1 MTSPSSHHPDSSSAS
16 STPRA
21 GAGNGNGGNNH
32 LHPPPLPPAPAP
44 TPAAPPAQAHGG
56 GPLVRLMCSFGGRIL
71 PRPGDRQLRYVG
83 GETRIVS
90 FPRAAASF
98 ATLAAALA
106 KVAPSLF
113 APGLP
118 RPSLKYQLPQDDL
131 DSLISISSDDDVD
144 HLMEELDRIHDE
156 AAGVARPPR
165 LRVFLF
171 APAPDAAFGS
181 VLSGTAGEAAAA
193 STDQWFVNA
202 LNAPAPHP
210 IERGRSEASSII
222 SEVPDY
228 LFGLDTASDEPS
240 PGPTASRTKSDAAE
254 TPRQHGDED
263 DPLGPARQAS
273 YVAEGASSWPAPP
286 PPYMAQPVYYFP
298 VPPPVHY
305 LDPSAQGGYMPRP
318 VYHIVGGRGSEV
330 PGGDLHAPGGVYGV
344 PHPMQAFPP
353 MMYAPPRAV
362 MYTAEGM
369 PLHPPEGGAHTS

>member
-21 GAGNGNGGNNH
+21 GNGNGNGGTNH
-32 LHPPPLPPAPAP
+32 LHPPPLPP
-44 TPAAPPAQAHGG
+44 TPAAAPAQAAHGG
-56 GPLVRLMCSFGGRIL
+56 GPQVRLMCSFGGRIL

-90 FPRAAASF
+90 FPRAAASYGV
-98 ATLAAALA
+98 LVAALA

-113 APGLP
+113 APGAP

-131 DSLISISSDDDVD
+131 DSLISVSSDDDVD
-144 HLMEELDRIHDE
+144 HLLDELDRIHDE
-156 AAGVARPPR
+156 TAAVARPLR

-171 APAPDAAFGS
+171 APALDAAFGS
-181 VLSGTAGEAAAA
+181 VLSGTAGEAA
-193 STDQWFVNA
+193 STDLWFLDA

-240 PGPTASRTKSDAAE
+240 PGHTASRTKSDAPE

-263 DPLGPARQAS
+263 DAS
-273 YVAEGASSWPAPP
+273 ASALQSPYVVEGASSWPAPP

-318 VYHIVGGRGSEV
+318 VYHIVGGGGNEV
-330 PGGDLHAPGGVYGV
+330 PGRDLHAAGGVYGV

-353 MMYAPPRAV
+353 MMYPPPRAV
-362 MYTAEGM
+362 VYTAEGK
-369 PLHPPEGGAHTS
+369 PFQPPEGGAQSS

>member
-1 MTSPSSHHPDSSSAS
+1 MTSPSSHRPDSSSAS

-32 LHPPPLPPAPAP
+32 LHPPPLPSAPAP
-44 TPAAPPAQAHGG
+44 TPVAPPAQGHAHGG
-56 GPLVRLMCSFGGRIL
+56 PQVRLMCSFGGRIL

-90 FPRAAASF
+90 FPRAAGSF
-98 ATLAAALA
+98 TTLVAALT
-106 KVAPSLF
+106 KVAPALF
-113 APGLP
+113 APGEP

-131 DSLISISSDDDVD
+131 DSLISVSSDDDVD
-144 HLMEELDRIHDE
+144 HLMDELDRLHDE
-156 AAGVARPPR
+156 AAALARPPR

-181 VLSGTAGEAAAA
+181 VLSGTAGEAVV
-193 STDQWFVNA
+193 STDQWFVDA

-240 PGPTASRTKSDAAE
+240 PGPAVARHKSDAAE
-254 TPRQHGDED
+254 TPRQHGGDED
-263 DPLGPARQAS
+263 DVPASARQAS

-318 VYHIVGGRGSEV
+318 VYHIVGGGGSEV
-330 PGGDLHAPGGVYGV
+330 PGGDLHAAGGVYGV
-344 PHPMQAFPP
+344 PHPMQAFPQ

-362 MYTAEGM
+362 VYTAEGK
-369 PLHPPEGGAHTS
+369 PPEGGAHSS